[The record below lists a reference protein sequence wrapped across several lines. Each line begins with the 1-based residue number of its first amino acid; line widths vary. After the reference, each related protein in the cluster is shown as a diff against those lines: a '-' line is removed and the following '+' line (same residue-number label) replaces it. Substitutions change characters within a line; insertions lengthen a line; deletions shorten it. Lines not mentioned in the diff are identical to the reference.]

1 MNSEEFYVIYR
12 EVIIMK
18 KQIAALFAIT
28 FLIAALTGCS
38 GSTTSLETSNIS
50 SDYSL
55 TSSKQESSASGT
67 DSADKEKEI
76 VRVNYGEAE
85 IPDIPYEK
93 ITEEGSAIFVA
104 DDEPISGALDAVI
117 FETHT
122 AGDYTLTLVG
132 EKVRTDLANFPDKIF
147 AKSLYIEVAKDGKI
161 IENGKSVIRD
171 ESTGT
176 SNASFECFI
185 IKDKIGNY
193 VDLYK
198 MEKPVVASRYF
209 YPNDGREVKSV
220 VSFGYIDK
228 DRLYDK
234 LLGIHAPKTGIVIDT
249 KPGLTLNDGSGEYN
263 QVFGN
268 VKDIAVDGDLTWC
281 SITASDELDVVDGKM
296 LKDDAAGIKYIF
308 NFENSDSTILYKTTK
323 I

>member
-1 MNSEEFYVIYR
+1 
-12 EVIIMK
+12 MK
-18 KQIAALFAIT
+18 KQIAALFAAVL
-28 FLIAALTGCS
+28 LIAALTGCS

-50 SDYSL
+50 SDYSS

-76 VRVNYGEAE
+76 ARVNYVEAE

-185 IKDKIGNY
+185 IKDK
-193 VDLYK
+193 
-198 MEKPVVASRYF
+198 
-209 YPNDGREVKSV
+209 
-220 VSFGYIDK
+220 
-228 DRLYDK
+228 
-234 LLGIHAPKTGIVIDT
+234 LGIMSICTRWKSPLLPRATSIPMTG
-249 KPGLTLNDGSGEYN
+249 ER
-263 QVFGN
+263 
-268 VKDIAVDGDLTWC
+268 
-281 SITASDELDVVDGKM
+281 
-296 LKDDAAGIKYIF
+296 
-308 NFENSDSTILYKTTK
+308 
-323 I
+323 